1 MLTMFCF
8 LLFFFVDSSKPERIE
23 RVGYAAIGVL
33 VIFFIVNWC
42 VIFPLKFYELY
53 HSIKNCCKKSK
64 EKKPKRKVNI
74 QEDDIDR
81 SIVTDNRMNQ
91 KYLYSQGTVERVVP
105 RRPKL
110 QENETNLQP
119 RPVRN
124 FRLADF
130 SKIVHQSKND
140 IMAKKTVG
148 KRFDD

>member
-53 HSIKNCCKKSK
+53 HSIKNCCTKSK
-64 EKKPKRKVNI
+64 KNKPKRKLSVQ
-74 QEDDIDR
+74 QEEIDK
-81 SIVTDNRMNQ
+81 SIVSDNMTTQ
-91 KYLYSQGTVERVVP
+91 KHLYSQATIERVVP
-105 RRPKL
+105 RKPKPI
-110 QENETNLQP
+110 QNDPNPEP

-124 FRLADF
+124 FKLADF
-130 SKIVHQSKND
+130 SKVVDQPKMNIATQR
-140 IMAKKTVG
+140 TVG
-148 KRFDD
+148 KRFDN